1 MKHWSLG
8 VGWTVDIGRS
18 GGVLVV
24 YGGA

>member
-1 MKHWSLG
+1 MKLWSLG

-18 GGVLVV
+18 GGVLVE